1 MANVLNPEPESITL
15 NTTLEPTT
23 LEPATE
29 LEQPPFESTSNP
41 ETAEVVEVPALDA
54 DAPTEPV
61 AKAVPVEAAPAEE
74 IAPEIVAQAEPVV
87 EAKAEPVVAAAA
99 EPVVEA
105 KAEPVVA
112 AKAEPVVEAKAEPV
126 VEAKAEPVVA
136 AVAETAAE
144 IQAAPEAAPP
154 ATAAAPVARAKA
166 PEHGLES
173 MDDFSAALAAFER
186 EQAAEAAAVEAY
198 GDKIVS
204 GTVIKQTEKHLVV
217 DVGLKSEG
225 LVPLEQVLDHSGA
238 VRFNPGDVIDVVI
251 EREEPE
257 GGYLVSFER
266 AQRLRIWDT
275 IEKAANDKTPMTGTV
290 ISRVKGGLTVDIG
303 LKAFLPGSQ
312 LEIRPVRNLD
322 GYLGQQIEVR
332 VIKLNKKRGNV
343 VVSRKEILEEEQNA
357 KRSTTLEHLGEGA
370 ILTGTVKNLTDYG
383 AFVDLG
389 GIDGLLHI
397 TDMSWGRLTHPRDL
411 VNVGDEIQVKVLK
424 FDKDKQRVSLGFK
437 QLTPDPWLDAS
448 ERYPVGAHVKGRVL
462 SVTDYGAFVELEQ
475 GIEGLVHLS
484 EMTWSKRLKH
494 PSKLVKPGDEVETV
508 VLSVNPA
515 DRRISL
521 GMKQLLENP
530 WENLTEK
537 YPTGA
542 VVEGRVRNL
551 TDFGAFIEIE
561 DGIDGLVHVSNLSWT
576 KRVKHPSE
584 IVKKGEKVKAVVLGV
599 EPAEPASLAGHQ
611 AVAARRLG
619 ELLRLAS
626 GGRRGPRQGAAD
638 GAIWSLRRDRG
649 GCRGSLP
656 HLRGRRR
663 RRIEAGD
670 GPGAR
675 LQDHQDQR
683 RGEEGGLEPA
693 RHRPGGQPH
702 TGRALQGGYSQAS
715 GLQLHHHARRP
726 DQLAQGRALSRFP
739 FRHQCTTAALRG
751 GRCCLDFVFHSF
763 SLCPASTLASAT
775 PGVSFQVKESS
786 TMPRNV
792 DARIPYSAEFQ
803 P

>member
-1 MANVLNPEPESITL
+1 LES
-15 NTTLEPTT
+15 PT

-29 LEQPPFESTSNP
+29 QVQPLPESTSKT
-41 ETAEVVEVPALDA
+41 ETAETVVVELAALDA

-61 AKAVPVEAAPAEE
+61 DEPVAVPVPVVKTQVEAVPAPVAVETPAQPGPAAQVEPVIEAAAAVEAATVVEAAPIVEAAPAKVRPSKKA
-74 IAPEIVAQAEPVV
+74 APQPAVTAEPV
-87 EAKAEPVVAAAA
+87 AVAPA
-99 EPVVEA
+99 
-105 KAEPVVA
+105 
-112 AKAEPVVEAKAEPV
+112 
-126 VEAKAEPVVA
+126 A
-136 AVAETAAE
+136 AVAPV
-144 IQAAPEAAPP
+144 QDK
-154 ATAAAPVARAKA
+154 PVAHA
-166 PEHGLES
+166 EHSLEH
-173 MDDFSAALAAFER
+173 MDDFSAALEAFER

-204 GTVIKQTEKHLVV
+204 GTVIKQTEKHLVI

-225 LVPLEQVLDHSGA
+225 LVPLEQVLDHTG
-238 VRFNPGDVIDVVI
+238 VVKFQPGDVIDVVI

-257 GGYLVSFER
+257 GGYLASYER
-266 AQRLRIWDT
+266 AQRLRVWDV
-275 IEKAANDKTPMTGTV
+275 IEKAAADKTPVMGTV
-290 ISRVKGGLTVDIG
+290 VGRVKGGVTVDIG

-322 GYLGQQIEVR
+322 GYIGQQIEVR

-357 KRSTTLEHLGEGA
+357 KRSTTLEQLGEGA

-383 AFVDLG
+383 AFVDMG

-437 QLTPDPWLDAS
+437 QLTPDPWLDAT
-448 ERYPVGAHVKGRVL
+448 ERYPVGAHVHGRVL

-521 GMKQLLENP
+521 GMKQLLDNP
-530 WENLTEK
+530 WENLTER
-537 YPTGA
+537 YPAGTI
-542 VVEGRVRNL
+542 VEGRVRNL

-599 EPAEPASLAGHQ
+599 EPQ
-611 AVAARRLG
+611 NRRLSLG
-619 ELLRLAS
+619 IKQLQPDVWESFFATHRVGDQVHGKVLRTA
-626 GGRRGPRQGAAD
+626 QFGAFVEIAE
-638 GAIWSLRRDRG
+638 GVEGLCHIS
-649 GCRGSLP
+649 
-656 HLRGRRR
+656 
-663 RRIEAGD
+663 EAGD
-670 GPGAR
+670 
-675 LQDHQDQR
+675 
-683 RGEEGGLEPA
+683 EGGGSKLE
-693 RHRPGGQPH
+693 
-702 TGRALQGGYSQAS
+702 TGLEHEFKIIKINVEEKKVGLSLRASSGHEAS
-715 GLQLHHHARRP
+715 R
-726 DQLAQGRALSRFP
+726 AQVESYK
-739 FRHQCTTAALRG
+739 
-751 GRCCLDFVFHSF
+751 
-763 SLCPASTLASAT
+763 
-775 PGVSFQVKESS
+775 KESHKAPVSSS
-786 TMPRNV
+786 TTTLGDLINWKSEKSEKV
-792 DARIPYSAEFQ
+792 EKSEQ
-803 P
+803 

>member
-15 NTTLEPTT
+15 NTELETPT

-29 LEQPPFESTSNP
+29 LEQPSFESTSNP
-41 ETAEVVEVPALDA
+41 ENAEVNTPALDA
-54 DAPTEPV
+54 DATTEPV
-61 AKAVPVEAAPAEE
+61 ATAPPVEAAS
-74 IAPEIVAQAEPVV
+74 APE
-87 EAKAEPVVAAAA
+87 AAA
-99 EPVVEA
+99 EVRAATAEVPAPEA
-105 KAEPVVA
+105 PATEVA
-112 AKAEPVVEAKAEPV
+112 LADEAAPADE
-126 VEAKAEPVVA
+126 
-136 AVAETAAE
+136 AETAAE
-144 IQAAPEAAPP
+144 AETPAPLAEV
-154 ATAAAPVARAKA
+154 AAAPAQFPAKTSHK
-166 PEHGLES
+166 PVFDGEHGQES
-173 MDDFSAALAAFER
+173 MDDFSAALEAFER

-204 GTVIKQTEKHLVV
+204 GTVIKQTDKHLVV

-225 LVPLEQVLDHSGA
+225 LVPLEQVVDHTGA
-238 VRFNPGDVIDVVI
+238 ARFQAGDVIEVVI
-251 EREEPE
+251 EREESE
-257 GGYLVSFER
+257 GGYLVSYEK
-266 AQRLRIWDT
+266 AQRLRIWDV
-275 IEKAANDKTPMTGTV
+275 IEKAANEKTPVLGTIV
-290 ISRVKGGLTVDIG
+290 SRVKGGLTVDIG
-303 LKAFLPGSQ
+303 MKAFLPGSQ

-343 VVSRKEILEEEQNA
+343 VVSRKEILEEDQNA
-357 KRSTTLEHLGEGA
+357 KRSHTLEQLGEGA

-437 QLTPDPWLDAS
+437 QLTPDPWLDAA

-462 SVTDYGAFVELEQ
+462 SVTDYGSFVELEQ

-530 WENLTEK
+530 WEHLTER
-537 YPTGA
+537 YPAGT

-584 IVKKGEKVKAVVLGV
+584 VVKKGEKVKAVVLGV
-599 EPAEPASLAGHQ
+599 EPQ
-611 AVAARRLG
+611 NRRLSLG
-619 ELLRLAS
+619 IKQLQPDVWESFFANHRVGDVVHGKVLRTAQFGAFVEIAEGVEGLCHISEAVS
-626 GGRRGPRQGAAD
+626 DDGTPAKMDQGD
-638 GAIWSLRRDRG
+638 EHDFKIIKINVEEKKVGLSLR
-649 GCRGSLP
+649 STA
-656 HLRGRRR
+656 H
-663 RRIEAGD
+663 EAT
-670 GPGAR
+670 R
-675 LQDHQDQR
+675 QTVEH
-683 RGEEGGLEPA
+683 
-693 RHRPGGQPH
+693 
-702 TGRALQGGYSQAS
+702 Y
-715 GLQLHHHARRP
+715 
-726 DQLAQGRALSRFP
+726 
-739 FRHQCTTAALRG
+739 
-751 GRCCLDFVFHSF
+751 
-763 SLCPASTLASAT
+763 
-775 PGVSFQVKESS
+775 KESGHKQPVSSS
-786 TMPRNV
+786 TTTLGDLINWRKNE
-792 DARIPYSAEFQ
+792 R
-803 P
+803 

>member
-1 MANVLNPEPESITL
+1 MANVLNPETESTTL
-15 NTTLEPTT
+15 NTELESPT

-29 LEQPPFESTSNP
+29 QVQPLPESTSNP
-41 ETAEVVEVPALDA
+41 EIAEVVETPALDA
-54 DAPTEPV
+54 DASTEPV
-61 AKAVPVEAAPAEE
+61 IEAVPVVETRAEVEPAPVATEVPAQTE
-74 IAPEIVAQAEPVV
+74 PTAQIEPEIP
-87 EAKAEPVVAAAA
+87 EASAPVVAAPAH
-99 EPVVEA
+99 A
-105 KAEPVVA
+105 KAA
-112 AKAEPVVEAKAEPV
+112 HA
-126 VEAKAEPVVA
+126 
-136 AVAETAAE
+136 
-144 IQAAPEAAPP
+144 
-154 ATAAAPVARAKA
+154 
-166 PEHGLES
+166 EHGLDS
-173 MDDFSAALAAFER
+173 MDDFSAALEAFER

-204 GTVIKQTEKHLVV
+204 GTVVKQTEKHLVI

-225 LVPLEQVLDHSGA
+225 LVPLEQVQDHTGA
-238 VRFNPGDVIDVVI
+238 VKFQPGDVIEVVI

-257 GGYLVSFER
+257 GGYLASYER
-266 AQRLRIWDT
+266 AQRLRVWDT
-275 IEKAANDKTPMTGTV
+275 IEKAAADKTPIMGTV
-290 ISRVKGGLTVDIG
+290 VSRVKGGVTVDIG

-357 KRSTTLEHLGEGA
+357 KRSQTLEQLGEGA

-397 TDMSWGRLTHPRDL
+397 TDMSWGRLTHPHDL

-437 QLTPDPWLDAS
+437 QLTPDPWLDAT

-494 PSKLVKPGDEVETV
+494 PSKLVKPADEVETV

-521 GMKQLLENP
+521 GMKQLLDNP
-530 WENLTEK
+530 WENLTER
-537 YPTGA
+537 YPAGT

-584 IVKKGEKVKAVVLGV
+584 VVKKGEKVKAVVLGV
-599 EPAEPASLAGHQ
+599 EPQ
-611 AVAARRLG
+611 NRRLSLG
-619 ELLRLAS
+619 IKQLQPDVWESFFAAHRVGDVVHGKVLRTA
-626 GGRRGPRQGAAD
+626 QFGAFVEIAE
-638 GAIWSLRRDRG
+638 GVEGLCHIS
-649 GCRGSLP
+649 
-656 HLRGRRR
+656 
-663 RRIEAGD
+663 EAGD
-670 GPGAR
+670 
-675 LQDHQDQR
+675 
-683 RGEEGGLEPA
+683 EGGGPSKLE
-693 RHRPGGQPH
+693 
-702 TGRALQGGYSQAS
+702 TGLEHEFKIIKINVEEKKVGLSLRAVGHEAS
-715 GLQLHHHARRP
+715 R
-726 DQLAQGRALSRFP
+726 AQVETYKKEAHKAP
-739 FRHQCTTAALRG
+739 
-751 GRCCLDFVFHSF
+751 
-763 SLCPASTLASAT
+763 
-775 PGVSFQVKESS
+775 VSSS
-786 TMPRNV
+786 TTTLGDLINWRKNE
-792 DARIPYSAEFQ
+792 R
-803 P
+803 